1 MSPNGMIIIVFWA
14 ADIAFLLNNTF
25 NIFKKTKKILT
36 NDNKSDILINE
47 NCIYCSWERKRCIH
61 IGQL

>member
-1 MSPNGMIIIVFWA
+1 M
-14 ADIAFLLNNTF
+14 
-25 NIFKKTKKILT
+25 KKTKKILT

-47 NCIYCSWERKRCIH
+47 NCIYCSWERERCIH